1 MINHPYSGAA
11 SYIYASEHPSSPV
24 DSRSK
29 DPYGKLPSFI
39 PSPSSVTSNP
49 SPRRSH
55 DSNWSR
61 EGTYTRT
68 QRPKY
73 DDGADGPQP
82 LRRGLSLSS
91 PLVPL
96 RAPVSHPHQQA
107 VSATSWIDKPNP
119 RAYIH
124 PQARS
129 TSLPGHSRPPKMKM
143 TPYEHDG
150 DPLSL
155 RRSAFVPY
163 EPRQSDRVAAT
174 RATTVSWRTRIQVR
188 WSCYAV
194 SS

>member
-1 MINHPYSGAA
+1 MISHPYSGAA
-11 SYIYASEHPSSPV
+11 SYIYASEHPYSPV

-39 PSPSSVTSNP
+39 PSPSSVTSNS

-73 DDGADGPQP
+73 DDSEAPP

-96 RAPVSHPHQQA
+96 RAPVSHPHQQHA
-107 VSATSWIDKPNP
+107 PRSATSWIDKTNP

-163 EPRQSDRVAAT
+163 EHGQSDRAA
-174 RATTVSWRTRIQVR
+174 AAQAATVSWRTRIQVR
-188 WSCYAV
+188 
-194 SS
+194 